1 MLPRSNPW
9 TKSRFFQKIIQ
20 MTLITQPAICLNQ
33 AISALESAQDTL
45 WQASVF
51 SQRDP
56 FKTSPNEDSA
66 LVMPCGENSVVIA
79 VADGCGG
86 MRGGDKASKL
96 AMDYLAES
104 IEQSFDEP
112 RLIRGAILDGIENAN
127 RAIQSLK
134 IGAACTIA
142 IVEFHDGMIRSYHAG
157 DSMVLVTTNRGR
169 VRYQS
174 ISHSPIGYAVESGM
188 LQADAAMHHEDRH
201 LISNCLGSPH
211 MRIEVG
217 PSIRLGKNDRV
228 LVASDGLFDN
238 LSTDEVVNILRCG
251 ELNNVA
257 EKLSEKVTQR
267 MLTESTSASASPP
280 SKPDDLTFVTLRQN
294 RDQRPTTR
302 LDRSF

>member
-1 MLPRSNPW
+1 MS
-9 TKSRFFQKIIQ
+9 
-20 MTLITQPAICLNQ
+20 LITQPAICLHQ
-33 AISALESAQDTL
+33 AVSAFESAKDTL
-45 WQASVF
+45 WQATTF

-56 FKTSPNEDSA
+56 FKSSPNEDSA

-86 MRGGDKASKL
+86 MRGGDKASKV
-96 AMDYLAES
+96 AMEYLAES
-104 IEQSFDEP
+104 IEQSFDNP
-112 RLIRGAILDGIENAN
+112 RLVRSAILDGIENAN

-217 PSIRLGKNDRV
+217 PCIRLGKNDRV

-238 LSTDEVVNILRCG
+238 LSTDEVVNVLRCG
-251 ELNNVA
+251 ELATVA
-257 EKLSEKVTQR
+257 KKLSALATHR
-267 MLTESTSASASPP
+267 MLSESTSESAATP

-294 RDQRPTTR
+294 REQRVSATV
-302 LDRSF
+302 D